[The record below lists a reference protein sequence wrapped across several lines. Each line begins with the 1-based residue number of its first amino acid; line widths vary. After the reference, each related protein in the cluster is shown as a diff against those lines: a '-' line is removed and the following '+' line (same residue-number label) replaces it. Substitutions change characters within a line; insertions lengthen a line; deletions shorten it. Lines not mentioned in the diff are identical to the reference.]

1 MREVVGFRVIN
12 KLSTER
18 ITKGCKEVLDTIDE
32 LKKGSDDSDFIFWME
47 SLEDQIEITLEN
59 LHKAEFARIKDA
71 SQDN

>member
-12 KLSTER
+12 KSSAER
-18 ITKGCKEVLDTIDE
+18 ITKGCKRVLDTIDE

-47 SLEDQIEITLEN
+47 SIEDQIEIQLEN
-59 LHKAEFARIKDA
+59 LNNTEFARIDDA